1 MARGKRRRNA
11 PKQEYRELDYELL
24 KISAPRREFKRG
36 IEYEVR
42 GTAGKSDD
50 PGKFWICPNCSLE
63 IEPGTNHM
71 VAWDVH
77 RGIETRRHFHNHC
90 WKMFQGRL
98 D

>member
-1 MARGKRRRNA
+1 MARGKRRKNA
-11 PKQEYRELDYELL
+11 PKKEYRELDYELL
-24 KISAPRREFKRG
+24 KISAPRREVKRG

-42 GTAGKSDD
+42 GTSGQTDD
-50 PGKFWICPNCSLE
+50 PGKFWICPNCSIE

>member
-1 MARGKRRRNA
+1 MARGKRRRSA
-11 PKQEYRELDYELL
+11 AKKEYRELDYELL
-24 KISAPRREFKRG
+24 KISAPRREIKRG

-42 GTAGKSDD
+42 GTSGQSDD
-50 PGKFWICPNCSLE
+50 PAKFWICRNCSLE

-90 WKMFQGRL
+90 WKMFQGSL